1 MGVETKDLSSGVTP
15 KEADQEATPPKV
27 TQAPKSQAPSKP
39 AQAPKSQTPSK
50 PTQAPKSKTS
60 PKPQAQ
66 KTKTPSKPQAQKTKT
81 PSKPTQAPILSPPQ
95 APKSQTSPK
104 STKNEVVWLKHVGKV
119 LEEREKHLPM
129 NFTSKRK
136 MEYLI
141 AAGNLW
147 KQKYG
152 TSNPV
157 TDLSSLEAE
166 FVEKK
171 FPSERSHTS
180 TAVEVGSAL
189 PDAIRGD
196 TVKVASRRRLAHST
210 SAAGHR
216 GDK

>member
-50 PTQAPKSKTS
+50 PT
-60 PKPQAQ
+60 QAQ

-157 TDLSSLEAE
+157 TDHSSLEAE

>member
-66 KTKTPSKPQAQKTKT
+66 KTKTPSKP
-81 PSKPTQAPILSPPQ
+81 TQAPILSPPQ

-104 STKNEVVWLKHVGKV
+104 STKNEVDWLKHVGKV